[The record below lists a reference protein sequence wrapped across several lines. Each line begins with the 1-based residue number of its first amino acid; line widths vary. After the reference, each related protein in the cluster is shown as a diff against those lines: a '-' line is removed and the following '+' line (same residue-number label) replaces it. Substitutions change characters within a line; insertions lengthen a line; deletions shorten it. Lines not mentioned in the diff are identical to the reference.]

1 MPASHRSHRRKKA
14 GNAARL
20 GIAGAVTGV
29 VGVAALAGA
38 IYAIRTHETDG
49 RPDPGTVAAA
59 KTDAAAAGTSH
70 GRTLAKLKAGP
81 KLDLTTPDGYTY
93 AIAAVES
100 GTADKPLPGTRTPPP
115 DGATLA
121 YIDYV
126 ITNTGTRPALLDF
139 PADLFVKRS
148 ALPASVAGSG
158 RCMPQPG
165 APSGMCTLPDTTQ
178 VIDTLGFPAPR
189 SEDGDQFIPA
199 GASYLLRVATDMGVN
214 KDVRRDDVGL
224 YVWNPRFVTD
234 RQAVEAEFPPANG
247 S

>member
-20 GIAGAVTGV
+20 GIASGVTGV
-29 VGVAALAGA
+29 VGVAAVAGLIFA
-38 IYAIRTHETDG
+38 VRSHENHAQH
-49 RPDPGTVAAA
+49 DPGTVAAA
-59 KTDAAAAGTSH
+59 RTDAAAAGTSR
-70 GRTLAKLKAGP
+70 GRTLAQLKPGP

-93 AIAAVES
+93 SIAAVDS
-100 GTADKPLPGTRTPPP
+100 GTADKPLAGTRTPPP

-121 YIDYV
+121 YVDYV

-148 ALPASVAGSG
+148 VLPASVASTG

-165 APSGMCTLPDTTQ
+165 APTDMCTLPDTTQ
-178 VIDTLGFPAPR
+178 VVDTLGFPAPP
-189 SEDGDQFIPA
+189 SQDGDQFIPA
-199 GASYLLRVATDMGVN
+199 GASYLVRVATDMGVDKGVQRN
-214 KDVRRDDVGL
+214 DLGL

-234 RQAVEAEFPPANG
+234 RQAVKVEFPPAAG